1 MLILLSPSKKMDF
14 NPIKNTEKYTQPLL
28 IQHSFELINTLK
40 QLSVEDLIKLMNISY
55 GLAENNIERFNNWNI
70 PFTISNSK
78 QAVLAFN
85 GDVYEELKATEMTEN
100 ELLWAQNHLRIISG
114 LYGILRPLDLIQ
126 PYRLPMGTKIQINK
140 TKDLYDFWD
149 RLINDHINQHIEEQK
164 IKNVINLAS
173 KEYADVINFNKLKA
187 KCLNITF
194 KENKNGKYRVVG
206 INSKKARGAMAR
218 FIIKN
223 RLTDIEQLK
232 DFKEKNYVFYN
243 EESSENELVFIK

>member
-14 NPIKNTEKYTQPLL
+14 NPKQITEKYTQPIL

-40 QLSVEDLIKLMNISY
+40 QLSIEDLIKLMNISY
-55 GLAENNIERFNNWNI
+55 GLAESNIERFKKWSI
-70 PFTISNSK
+70 PFTMNNSK
-78 QAVLAFN
+78 QAILAFN
-85 GDVYEELKATEMTEN
+85 GDVYEELKSTEMTEN
-100 ELLWAQNHLRIISG
+100 ELLWSQNHLRILSG

-126 PYRLPMGTKIQINK
+126 PYRLPMGTKLQTNK
-140 TKDLYDFWD
+140 SKDLYDFWD
-149 RLINDHINQHIEEQK
+149 QLINDHLNQHIEEQK

-173 KEYADVINFNKLKA
+173 KEYADAVNFEKIKA

-194 KENKNGKYRVVG
+194 KENKNGKFRVVG

-223 RLTDIEQLK
+223 KITDIEQLK
-232 DFKEKNYVFYN
+232 EFKEKNYTYYK
-243 EESSENELVFIK
+243 EESSEKEFVFVK